1 MMSDEFYRIL
11 IISDLQYSSF
21 IIHHLS
27 NHHLNKEKNEKDNAK
42 MDYSYRHQQRIC

>member
-1 MMSDEFYRIL
+1 MSDEFYRIL

-27 NHHLNKEKNEKDNAK
+27 NHHLNKEKNEKDFAK
-42 MDYSYRHQQRIC
+42 MDFTRRYQ